1 VSLSVSETEMTAP
14 PFDPQ
19 DRSSRS
25 RPGKPH
31 SPAAEEGVRVTRFRV
46 GGDELVV
53 VSEPTVRATD
63 FPTLSEAERDVAFLA
78 TSGYSNKAIAARR
91 GSHPQTIAN
100 QLTAIYRKLGVSSRA
115 EMVARL
121 LDSLAE
127 RRRGKRGP

>member
-1 VSLSVSETEMTAP
+1 
-14 PFDPQ
+14 
-19 DRSSRS
+19 
-25 RPGKPH
+25 
-31 SPAAEEGVRVTRFRV
+31 VTRFRV

-91 GSHPQTIAN
+91 GSH

-127 RRRGKRGP
+127 RRRRKGGP